1 MHVPSQP
8 LDAITAFTV
17 PNPNCPSQSRRFFQV
32 WLPCRLPCRADHPV
46 YFGPASFISLTL
58 STVDGTNLNRAFTN
72 VNANYWCNAEDGPCA
87 YWEVQLIVLSSFIDV
102 RFQFGQVFHKNLHN
116 SQAAAKFHKAILR
129 RSKSFLRQGIKA
141 AARLPAGD
149 LEAAI
154 EFSDVMLAQ
163 KGIRPLHRPDPLRA
177 AVPAATGPARCLK
190 LRSLSPRAC
199 GE

>member
-32 WLPCRLPCRADHPV
+32 WLPCKLPCRADHPV

-58 STVDGTNLNRAFTN
+58 STVDATNLNRAFTN

-87 YWEVQLIVLSSFIDV
+87 YWEVQLVVLSSFIDV

-116 SQAAAKFHKAILR
+116 SQEAAKFHKANLKI
-129 RSKSFLRQGIKA
+129 
-141 AARLPAGD
+141 RL
-149 LEAAI
+149 L
-154 EFSDVMLAQ
+154 LA
-163 KGIRPLHRPDPLRA
+163 
-177 AVPAATGPARCLK
+177 
-190 LRSLSPRAC
+190 S
-199 GE
+199 